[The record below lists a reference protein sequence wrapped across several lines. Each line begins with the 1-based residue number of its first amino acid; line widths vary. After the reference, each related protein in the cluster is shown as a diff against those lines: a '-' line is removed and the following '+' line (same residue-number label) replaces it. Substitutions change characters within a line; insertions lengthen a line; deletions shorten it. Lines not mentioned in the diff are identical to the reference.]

1 MNSKTRRFVVVDVL
15 LILLMV
21 LPLVAGMVLK
31 VLFSPPSE
39 GISITGALIYFTIPM
54 PLQDLPITE
63 AQVNSFFVVLT
74 ILGLCLYLTHG
85 VRAGVKTRRQALAEW
100 AVETMDR
107 MVHENMGEY
116 FAAFSPFIAAILV
129 LSALSSLLSLLGLF
143 APTSDVNIVAGW
155 AILVFILIT
164 HYKLK
169 GGFLNYA
176 KSFTE
181 PIAVLLPLNI
191 LGEVATPISMAF
203 RHYGNVLSGSVIAVL
218 IASALAGLSNLVLGW
233 LPGVLGDFPLL
244 RVGIPAVL
252 SMYFDIFSGCMQ
264 AYIFAMLTML
274 NVSGAFPQDLYEER
288 KRKKMEKKAQ
298 KAQAQAAQ
306 EG

>member
-1 MNSKTRRFVVVDVL
+1 MKNKTRRFLLVDVL
-15 LILLMV
+15 LLLV
-21 LPLVAGMVLK
+21 TLLPLVVGFVLK
-31 VLFSPPSE
+31 VLFSAPGE
-39 GISITGALIYFTIPM
+39 GISITGAQVYFIIPM
-54 PLQDLPITE
+54 PLQPLPVSE
-63 AQVNSFFVVLT
+63 AQVNSALVVIC

-85 VRAGVKTRRQALAEW
+85 VRAGVATRRQQLAEW
-100 AVETMDR
+100 VVEKLDE
-107 MVHENMGEY
+107 MVKESMGEY
-116 FAAFSPFIAAILV
+116 FAGFAPFIAAILA

-169 GGFLNYA
+169 GGVFNYL
-176 KSFTE
+176 KGFTE
-181 PIAVLLPLNI
+181 PIAVMLPLNI
-191 LGEVATPISMAF
+191 LGEVATPVSMAF

-233 LPGVLGDFPLL
+233 LPGVLGEFPLL

-252 SMYFDIFSGCMQ
+252 SMYFDVFSSCMQ

-274 NVSGAFPQDLYEER
+274 NISGAFPQDLYEER
-288 KRKKMEKKAQ
+288 MRKKAAKKAQ
-298 KAQAQAAQ
+298 RAQAQS
-306 EG
+306 